1 MPVRRS
7 IATRWATIAA
17 VNSEGVRPWRRKAF
31 WGVVAGGVAAAA
43 VATTVAF
50 AVPAAASTPG
60 HAVAAGQ
67 AVAVTAASDPATSDK
82 TPTCDQLKTRQQK
95 RQAVIT
101 RLQADANTR
110 GSVAWLNA
118 KAAAATA
125 AGNTAEA
132 TLYTDKAKLR
142 GAVLAPLQ
150 TVAADIDAIIKANC

>member
-1 MPVRRS
+1 M
-7 IATRWATIAA
+7 AK
-17 VNSEGVRPWRRKAF
+17 KAF

-67 AVAVTAASDPATSDK
+67 AVAMTAASDLATSDK